1 MKMKIKYLIGLSAF
15 VSITFIGCKK
25 DFFNRPPENAST
37 VGTYYQ
43 TTAEVQ
49 SSTNILYAAP
59 WFGFNG
65 KAFLAIGDLQSG
77 NARCYAGTDGEFDSF
92 ANFSEG
98 NATLAIQ
105 STWNS
110 LYT

>member
-1 MKMKIKYLIGLSAF
+1 MKKYIKYFTGAVVLICVSA
-15 VSITFIGCKK
+15 TGCKK
-25 DFFNRPPENAST
+25 DFFNRPPEDQST

-43 TTAEVQ
+43 TPAEVQ

-77 NARCYAGTDGEFDSF
+77 NARCDAGTDGEFAAF
-92 ANFSEG
+92 RNFSEG
-98 NATLAIQ
+98 NAT
-105 STWNS
+105 
-110 LYT
+110 